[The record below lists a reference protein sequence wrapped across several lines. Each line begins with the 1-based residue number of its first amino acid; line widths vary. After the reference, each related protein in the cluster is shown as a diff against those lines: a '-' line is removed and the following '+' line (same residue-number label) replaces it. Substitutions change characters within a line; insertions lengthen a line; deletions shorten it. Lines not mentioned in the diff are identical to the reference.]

1 MKKLLLS
8 FTVVLLMFSCGSD
21 DTDEM
26 EKVEALMEVEKNDIS
41 FSITNFNN
49 TLLAESQSGETGR
62 RLDLRANVEGGTLI
76 ITVSNWDWQNPPMD
90 GVLTKT
96 YDTNVEI
103 GENAACM
110 DSNGIT
116 YCDGGLVTYLDGAV
130 IYISEAIDDE
140 GAGRITIS
148 DVDSEN
154 KRVSGSFDVTTI
166 DLSTDEKIT
175 FKGTFENLNY
185 RTL

>member
-1 MKKLLLS
+1 MKKVLLS

-21 DTDEM
+21 ESD
-26 EKVEALMEVEKNDIS
+26 EKVEALMQVEKNGIS
-41 FSITNFNN
+41 YSISLFNN

-62 RLDLRANVEGGTLI
+62 RLDMRATVDNGTLI
-76 ITVSNWDWQNPPMD
+76 ISASNWDWQNPPVD
-90 GVLTKT
+90 GILSKI

-103 GENAACM
+103 GDNAACM
-110 DSNGIT
+110 DSGGFT
-116 YCDGGLVTYLDGAV
+116 YCDGGLVTYLDGAN
-130 IYISEAIDDE
+130 IYISEGIDDE

-148 DVDSEN
+148 EVDTEN

-166 DLSTDEKIT
+166 DLTTDEKIT
-175 FKGTFENLNY
+175 FTGTFENLNY